1 MSTNST
7 RLKFSHLRLR
17 NWKNFSTTDVSIQDR
32 MFLVGPNASG
42 KSNLLDAFRFLR
54 DLASPDGGL
63 QEAIRRRGGVKA
75 IRCLAARRKNDV
87 EIHVDL
93 QEANGGARWKY
104 ELAFRQDKQRRPLVR
119 LERVLRNDQK
129 IVCRPDKEDREDQGR
144 LTQTALEQVSVNRP
158 FRDVAMFFASTRYSH
173 IVPQLV
179 RDRDRYVGK
188 SKDPYG
194 GDFLEQIAKIPESK
208 REKRMKRI
216 EKALRIAV
224 PQLEEIELWHDD
236 HGAPRLRGKYRHWR
250 PPGAW
255 QTEERFS
262 DGTLRLIGFL
272 WVAME
277 PGKGPLLLEEPEL
290 SLHADIV
297 RISSFGI
304 QNDGKSLHHRYH
316 SNSSR
321 MVNTSNWRLRA
332 KKIFTLSSNA
342 VMRVSAQHPKASPSS
357 SSVSEIIARN
367 RCHSRPAKLNAFNR
381 SCISARTSPM
391 RALSHS
397 NFA

>member
-7 RLKFSHLRLR
+7 RLKFSRLRLR

-54 DLASPDGGL
+54 DLASPGGGL

-87 EIHVDL
+87 EIHVEL
-93 QEANGGARWKY
+93 QGANGGARWEY
-104 ELAFRQDKQRRPLVR
+104 GLVFRQDNQRRPLVR
-119 LERVLRNDQK
+119 SERVLRNDQE
-129 IVCRPDKEDREDQGR
+129 IVCRPDEEDREDRGR
-144 LTQTALEQVSVNRP
+144 LTQTALEQVSANRP

-194 GDFLEQIAKIPESK
+194 GDFLEQITKIPESK

-272 WVAME
+272 WAAME

-297 RISSFGI
+297 RMLPQMFARAQRQTGRQMFLATHSSELLRDEGI
-304 QNDGKSLHHRYH
+304 GLDETLLLIPGPEGTDVTPAGSHR
-316 SNSSR
+316 
-321 MVNTSNWRLRA
+321 
-332 KKIFTLSSNA
+332 
-342 VMRVSAQHPKASPSS
+342 
-357 SSVSEIIARN
+357 EI
-367 RCHSRPAKLNAFNR
+367 
-381 SCISARTSPM
+381 
-391 RALSHS
+391 RALLEGGLSLGDIVIPRTRPGHVQRLS
-397 NFA
+397 RFDA